1 MINKNKN
8 KKKQKIPLLIVS
20 LGQKY
25 GGAEKYTLNLI
36 SSLQEYS
43 YDIHVAVREDGGLVS
58 KIKNCH
64 LVKFN
69 LDKKNIIA
77 SIYKFRRYVDY
88 NNIAIIHCNGINAM
102 FFALFLKKG
111 IRKIAVIHGDTG
123 LDHKDMGFI
132 KSKVFPA
139 AEVLF
144 IKNFDKCVVVSESLK
159 EVLLK
164 RGVKSYKTEVIYNGI
179 ELYNYKSYADINNQV
194 LKICNVGNLLKVK
207 GQIFLLKALKYLKNN
222 YPEIKCECD
231 IYGIGDCYRELY
243 DFINRNH
250 LSNVYLKGFDDSVR
264 NKLNNYNVYV
274 QPSFYESFGLSVVEA
289 INAGCYVIGSD
300 TGGIKEILDI
310 LDCGETFHIGDYKEI
325 ALIIKKLY
333 ENRELLANDKLKTI
347 EKIRYKFSNIVMVDK
362 LDKIY
367 RGNSYENKG

>member
-1 MINKNKN
+1 MINKN
-8 KKKQKIPLLIVS
+8 KKKQRISLLIVS
-20 LGQKY
+20 LGKKY

-36 SSLQEYS
+36 KSLQKLD

-69 LDKKNIIA
+69 LDKKSIVT
-77 SIYKFRRYVDY
+77 SIYKFKRYVDY
-88 NNIAIIHCNGINAM
+88 NNISVIHCNGINAM
-102 FFALFLKKG
+102 FLALFLKKN
-111 IRKIAVIHGDTG
+111 IRKIAVIHGDTMI
-123 LDHKDMGFI
+123 DHKDMGII

-144 IKNFDKCVVVSESLK
+144 IKKFDKCVVVSESLK
-159 EVLLK
+159 KILIS
-164 RGVKSYKTEVIYNGI
+164 RGVDSGRIEVIYNGI

-207 GQIFLLKALKYLKNN
+207 GQIFLLKAMDYLKNN

-231 IYGIGDCYRELY
+231 IYGIGDYYKELY
-243 DFINRNH
+243 NFITENQ
-250 LSNVYLKGFDDSVR
+250 LCNVCLKGFDDSVR
-264 NKLNNYNVYV
+264 NKLNNYHIYV
-274 QPSFYESFGLSVVEA
+274 QPSFYESFGLSVAEA
-289 INAGCYVIGSD
+289 LNAGCYVIGSD
-300 TGGIKEILDI
+300 IGGIKEILNI
-310 LDCGETFHIGDYKEI
+310 LDCGETFPIGDYKQI

-333 ENRELLANDKLKTI
+333 ENRELMANDKLKMR
-347 EKIRYKFSNIVMVDK
+347 EKIQSKFSNIDMIDK

-367 RGNSYENKG
+367 RGNNYENKG